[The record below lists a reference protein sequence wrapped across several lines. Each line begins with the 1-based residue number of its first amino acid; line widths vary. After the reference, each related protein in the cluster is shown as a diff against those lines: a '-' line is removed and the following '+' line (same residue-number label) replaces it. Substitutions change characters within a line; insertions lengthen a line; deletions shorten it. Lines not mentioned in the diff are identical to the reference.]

1 MVLKSMTGF
10 ARSDGAIGGTSWH
23 WEVRVVNGRGLDL
36 RLRLPPGYE
45 GLEPR
50 VREAAAKRL
59 KRGSATITLTVSRPE
74 GISEIRLN
82 EAALAQVLAAAER
95 VRGLTNS
102 EPPRVEGLLALK
114 GVLEFVEASDSEQDF
129 RARSDSMM
137 ASLEKALDDV
147 VAARVREGVR
157 LGAVL
162 YDQLMEVERLAS
174 AIAASPARSPDSV
187 KKRLREQVA
196 RLLDSVTSLDPA
208 RLHQEAVL
216 LATRADIEEEL
227 QRLAVHLAAARDLLA
242 ADEPVGRRFDF
253 LSQEFNREVNTLC
266 SKSNDSDI
274 TRMGLRLKV
283 VIDQMREQ
291 VQNIE

>member
-10 ARSDGAIGGTSWH
+10 ARSDAAIGATSWH

-50 VREAAAKRL
+50 VREATAKRL
-59 KRGSATITLTVSRPE
+59 KRGSAAITLTVSRQE

-95 VRGLTNS
+95 IRGLTNS

-114 GVLEFVEASDSEQDF
+114 GVLEFVEASESEQDF
-129 RARSDSMM
+129 RARSESMM
-137 ASLEKALDDV
+137 GSLEKALDDV
-147 VAARVREGVR
+147 VAARVREGAR
-157 LGAVL
+157 LGTVL

-174 AIAASPARSPDSV
+174 AIAESPARSPDGI

-196 RLLDSVTSLDPA
+196 RLLDSTTSLDPG

-216 LATRADIEEEL
+216 LATRADVEEEL

-253 LSQEFNREVNTLC
+253 LSQEFNREANTLC
-266 SKSNDSDI
+266 SKSNDTDI
-274 TRMGLRLKV
+274 TRLGLRLKV

>member
-1 MVLKSMTGF
+1 MALKSMTGF

-45 GLEPR
+45 GLEAR

-59 KRGSATITLTVSRPE
+59 RRGSAGITLTVSRRE

-95 VRGLTNS
+95 VRALTGG
-102 EPPRVEGLLALK
+102 EPPRVDGLLALK
-114 GVLEFVEASDSEQDF
+114 GVLEFVEASESEQEAEALFD
-129 RARSDSMM
+129 AMT

-147 VAARVREGVR
+147 VAARAKEGAR

-162 YDQLMEVERLAS
+162 IDQLAEVERLAG

-187 KKRLREQVA
+187 RWRIREQVG
-196 RLLDSVTSLDPA
+196 RLLDNSTAFDPA

-216 LATRADIEEEL
+216 LATRADVEEEL
-227 QRLAVHLAAARDLLA
+227 KRLAVHVAAARDLLA
-242 ADEPVGRRFDF
+242 ADEPVGRKLDF
-253 LSQEFNREVNTLC
+253 LSQEFNREANTLC
-266 SKSNDSDI
+266 SKSNDAEI
-274 TRMGLRLKV
+274 TQMGLRLRA